1 MGNTYTATELTRR
14 WMLNN
19 EGLFN
24 DLRAYKRKY
33 GVTLGADE
41 LYSRLQ
47 NDNCLTLPDGTVMTK
62 TGIRNA
68 MRAA

>member
-33 GVTLGADE
+33 GVNMGADE
-41 LYSRLQ
+41 LYKRLQ
-47 NDNCLTLPDGTVMTK
+47 NDNCLVLPDGTVMTK
-62 TGIRNA
+62 TGIKNA